1 MHANPVRSI
10 AAIPPYFLTFF
21 VAARSS
27 PTPLSALLEYKSKKG
42 DKFQKRM
49 LVLHD
54 VVLLRKAHAN
64 NKLDGHRSDYV
75 DVKEEGDIGKVSK
88 ITCL

>member
-1 MHANPVRSI
+1 
-10 AAIPPYFLTFF
+10 
-21 VAARSS
+21 
-27 PTPLSALLEYKSKKG
+27 
-42 DKFQKRM
+42 M